1 MAIHTERLVYSAGNA
16 SLEGYLAYDAAVSGE
31 RPGIVVFGEWW
42 GRDDFAMG
50 RARALAKL
58 GYVALAGDVYGDAT
72 VAADAVE
79 AGQLMSTLLADMNV
93 VTDRVKAAIEL
104 VRSQPQTDSAR
115 IGVMGYCLGGA
126 LSLHAARLGVDVK
139 GVVSFHGTLGKTHE
153 AKPGDIKARI
163 LVCHAG
169 EDAFVPAE
177 EMANFRQEM
186 DELGVQCTI
195 ISYPGA
201 LHAFTNPE
209 ADSNAKKYGLELAYD
224 RELDKRSWSEMRAH
238 WEKAFA

>member
-1 MAIHTERLVYSAGNA
+1 MAIHTERLVYSAGNTA
-16 SLEGYLAYDAAVSGE
+16 LEGYLAYDAAVSGK

-42 GRDDFAMG
+42 GRDEFTMG

-58 GYVALAGDVYGDAT
+58 GYVALAGDVYGDAR

-79 AGQLMSTLLADMNV
+79 AGQLMDTLLADMNV
-93 VTDRVKAAIEL
+93 VTGRVHAAIEI
-104 VRSQPQTDSAR
+104 VRNQPQTDSAKV
-115 IGVMGYCLGGA
+115 GVMGYCLGGA
-126 LSLHAARLGVDVK
+126 LSLHAARLGLDVK
-139 GVVSFHGTLGKTHE
+139 GVVSFHGPLGKTHE
-153 AKPGDIKARI
+153 AKPGDIKASI

-177 EMANFRQEM
+177 EMAHFQQEM
-186 DELGVQCTI
+186 DELGADCTI

-209 ADSNAKKYGLELAYD
+209 ADNNAKKYDLELAYD
-224 RELDKRSWSEMRAH
+224 LELDKRSWREMRAH
-238 WEKAFA
+238 WDKAFP